1 MIASLTEAFFNSD
14 VPCPKE
20 IYMCEQLRAK
30 YQEEVQNK
38 NAHGCRKCEIT
49 GIKARYMQIIWK
61 RYTDELINSKKKQNI
76 LL

>member
-1 MIASLTEAFFNSD
+1 MIAKFTEEFFNLD

-20 IYMCEQLRAK
+20 IYMCEQLRVK
-30 YQEEVQNK
+30 YQEEIQNK
-38 NAHGCRKCEIT
+38 QSHGCKKCELT

-61 RYTDELINSKKKQNI
+61 RYMDDLINSKKKQDI